1 VKGNNMSIFSK
12 GNVVQLKMGSGPEMV
27 VEKIGF
33 FNGKVI
39 CVWYCY
45 HQKKMLKKSFEQEC
59 LRIYEFL
66 DVEI

>member
-1 VKGNNMSIFSK
+1 MSIFSK
-12 GNVVQLKMGSGPEMV
+12 GDVVQLKIGGPEMV

-45 HQKKMLKKSFEQEC
+45 HQKTMLKKSFEQES